1 MNWCSHTLSDV
12 NALLYIKTVVH
23 PKQMQLSNNDNWK
36 ILYKYIRQSPFPEI
50 NPTDIDTYNI
60 LRFCF
65 FPCTRLYSTLRQSP
79 FWDCIYGSQAL
90 LSFNNIRF
98 SLRVLI
104 YMVHYGNRPSEITHT
119 DLRHFSFNNIRF
131 SFRVL
136 IYIVHYGNRP
146 SGIAYTD
153 LRHFSHLTI
162 YAFLSV
168 YLSIW
173 YTTAIALLRLH
184 IRISGTSHL
193 TIYAFLCVY
202 LSISVLMWKTGRRLP
217 RIVADGGSTAVHVS
231 TKKN

>member
-1 MNWCSHTLSDV
+1 
-12 NALLYIKTVVH
+12 
-23 PKQMQLSNNDNWK
+23 MQLSNNDNWK

-65 FPCTRLYSTLRQSP
+65 F
-79 FWDCIYGSQAL
+79 
-90 LSFNNIRF
+90 
-98 SLRVLI
+98 RVLA
-104 YMVHYGNRPSEITHT
+104 
-119 DLRHFSFNNIRF
+119 
-131 SFRVL
+131 
-136 IYIVHYGNRP
+136 YIVHYGNRP

-153 LRHFSHLTI
+153 LRHFTHLTI

-193 TIYAFLCVY
+193 TIFAFLCVY

>member
-1 MNWCSHTLSDV
+1 MLCYISR
-12 NALLYIKTVVH
+12 LLYIRSKCNLAIT
-23 PKQMQLSNNDNWK
+23 
-36 ILYKYIRQSPFPEI
+36 ITGRY
-50 NPTDIDTYNI
+50 
-60 LRFCF
+60 
-65 FPCTRLYSTLRQSP
+65 CTST
-79 FWDCIYGSQAL
+79 FGNHHSQKL
-90 LSFNNIRF
+90 TLQIST
-98 SLRVLI
+98 
-104 YMVHYGNRPSEITHT
+104 PITFY
-119 DLRHFSFNNIRF
+119 DSA

-136 IYIVHYGNRP
+136 AYIVHYGNRP

-153 LRHFSHLTI
+153 LRHFSRLTI

-168 YLSIW
+168 YLFIW
-173 YTTAIALLRLH
+173 YTTAIVLLRLH